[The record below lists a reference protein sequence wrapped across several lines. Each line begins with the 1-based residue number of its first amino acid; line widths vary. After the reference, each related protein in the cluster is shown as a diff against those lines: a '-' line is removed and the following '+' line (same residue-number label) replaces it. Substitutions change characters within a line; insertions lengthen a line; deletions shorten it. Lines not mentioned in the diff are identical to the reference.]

1 MNRTPTHINEK
12 RKSSLLL
19 KDNISRLSRDF
30 EPDELSLIRQRQFE
44 KKELSEAANL
54 VRDFVNVLKEG
65 MKNNY
70 DESNSTLPRISL
82 NQLNKKRA
90 SQDNMLLYRFVPKKT
105 MGDLKRK
112 SFDASFHLSPRK
124 SKNNDYKKRFM
135 KKISVRNYNPNRL
148 SLNSIDDNRYSLR
161 HRHSYGGNEIFN
173 FQKKKTQEMHVDISS
188 PEYES
193 EGDDDENIKKILN
206 SSPKLKS
213 ALKNNESEKKKKVEF
228 HNSNIMINNRL
239 SIGSSTS
246 SGLSYNKLKSFKSLG
261 TSKNSF
267 ILDDFSLITDDDN
280 GALIHQ
286 SQISSENILKLKDL
300 KKEIKNS
307 FIGRDIKIPRL
318 NEGKNYLYDDLINNS
333 KNGNEI
339 DNGEEEEEIDITY
352 KEQRYRNLQRKGYVY
367 DSFDDEENYEEEK
380 MNTFFISPESSIIVF
395 FDFLVTVAA
404 VYYLIYIP
412 YFLGSNVYFCSPLS
426 NSQKLFE
433 IFIDVVYFC
442 DLIFPFFIAYYN
454 FDEVL
459 KTHFKDISLNY
470 LTGWFFLDLIQS
482 IPLKTIFTFFDKKCK
497 TDIFYITP
505 LYNDELHYSLLCLR
519 MLKIFKVLTNNKFLD
534 LLSKILNE
542 IEYFSNYLTLYSSL
556 AVFFIAIHIVSNI
569 FIFIGR
575 NEFPNWIISFG
586 YDNKSYLEL
595 YLIGIYYTIATLTT
609 VGYGDINCTT
619 PKEKIFGMFM
629 EVVGIFAYSWALT
642 SVGNYVK
649 VLHEKTEEYE
659 KNVQILE
666 EIKLTYPKLSDDLYE
681 RISRYLKYKHDKEQL
696 DKNIIIDCLP
706 VNLSNLLVYEMYKP
720 IINNFIFFKNFDN
733 VDFIVKVI
741 LNFKPIL
748 AEKNDILIKNG
759 DIVEDI
765 IFVKKGKLS
774 LELPLDL
781 NPKMQKNKTIR
792 SATINNP
799 SLMNAPTI
807 NNPSL
812 MNTPTINNPSLMNAP
827 TIFRKQTNLE
837 NAFTMRRRSSIFDNA
852 QTFFQAQTIKKNF
865 NKYNEE
871 KEKENNIQT
880 FKILEIRKNEQ
891 FGDILMFL
899 NQRSPLTLRV
909 KSKKAEL
916 FFLNKTDAIDI
927 STSYPSIWQKIN
939 VKSLFNYEQ
948 IKRLMNKILKIF
960 RNSHGLNNYN
970 PFSKLGNDNNNGLN
984 NSSIYLNELIDEE
997 DELKSIPSLSDNIF
1011 ENYEY
1016 DDETGHIKKTKS
1028 LNRIKTKH
1036 NSLNTIKE
1044 ITTIEEN
1051 DSDEKNVSEKTFDK
1065 ISEKSQSKED
1075 EDIDSH
1081 IELKKVNSNEKNDL
1095 INYPTISI
1103 NSDFRHKSQSI
1114 NEKGNIT
1121 PFLPEE
1127 INDEIYPDESF
1138 VNTPKR
1144 YNTNEKEKY
1153 LNVSNLRNKI
1163 LSFINAHNI
1172 NDNISVCSTESFSIN
1187 SEYENIDELSDYK
1200 YSKDTKLRQK
1210 VIHLLKK
1217 KDSDDSDSQRIS
1229 KSYTSSVSIDDISE
1243 ENDVFYDNES
1253 NIKLNIKNGNENM
1266 KFNKI
1271 NMNNLKQRRQSIS
1284 FFKSL
1289 NQNKKNNNNN
1299 VLRKTGTTR
1308 QDERNL
1314 QILNFQNRIQK
1325 NNNFIENRQTRKEI
1339 LNHKTTK
1346 TKKNLLRTIS
1356 KNIERNQINL
1366 NNPDLFYS
1374 EYFRGI
1380 LDKRKVEHGEVP
1392 LNKEEEEFMNKLEK
1406 KSTFS
1411 RMNSI
1416 SNNLTLNYTT
1426 TIRDQN

>member
-1 MNRTPTHINEK
+1 MNRKPTYINEK

-19 KDNISRLSRDF
+19 KENLTRMSREL
-30 EPDELSLIRQRQFE
+30 EPDELSLIRQRQYE

-70 DESNSTLPRISL
+70 DESNLSLPRISL
-82 NQLNKKRA
+82 NHLNTKRA
-90 SQDNMLLYRFVPKKT
+90 SQDNMLLYKFVPKKT

-124 SKNNDYKKRFM
+124 SKNNEYYKKNNNDYRKRFV
-135 KKISVRNYNPNRL
+135 KKISERNYNPNRL
-148 SLNSIDDNRYSLR
+148 SLNSIDDNRYTLK
-161 HRHSYGGNEIFN
+161 HRHSTGGNDMFN
-173 FQKKKTQEMHVDISS
+173 FLKKKTQEMQIEISP

-193 EGDDDENIKKILN
+193 DGGEDDENINKLLN

-228 HNSNIMINNRL
+228 HNSNIINNKRL

-246 SGLSYNKLKSFKSLG
+246 SRISYNKLKSFKSLG
-261 TSKNSF
+261 TAKHSF

-280 GALIHQ
+280 VSLIHQ
-286 SQISSENILKLKDL
+286 SQITCDNILKLKDL

-307 FIGRDIKIPRL
+307 FIGRDIKISRL
-318 NEGKNYLYDDLINNS
+318 NEGKNYLYDDLINNA
-333 KNGNEI
+333 KKGNETQNSE
-339 DNGEEEEEIDITY
+339 DEEEADITY

-380 MNTFFISPESSIIVF
+380 MNSFFIIPESRIVIF
-395 FDFLVTVAA
+395 FDFLVTISA

-412 YFLGSNVYFCSPLS
+412 YFLGSNVYFCSPIFH
-426 NSQKLFE
+426 SQNIFE
-433 IFIDVVYFC
+433 IFIDVVYIC

-470 LTGWFFLDLIQS
+470 LTGWFFLDLIQAV
-482 IPLKTIFTFFDKKCK
+482 PLKTIFTFFDKKCK
-497 TDIFYITP
+497 SDNFYITP
-505 LYNDELHYSLLCLR
+505 IYKDEFHYLLLCLR

-534 LLSKILNE
+534 LLSKLLNE
-542 IEYFSNYLTLYSSL
+542 IEYFSNYLALCSGL

-575 NEFPNWIISFG
+575 NEFPNWIITFG
-586 YDNKSYLEL
+586 HDNESYLQL
-595 YLIGIYYTIATLTT
+595 YLLGIYYTMATLTT

-619 PKEKIFGMFM
+619 HNEKIFGMFM

-642 SVGNYVK
+642 SIGNYVK
-649 VLHEKTEEYE
+649 VLHEKTEQYE
-659 KNVQILE
+659 KNCQILE
-666 EIKLTYPKLSDDLYE
+666 EIKLTYPKLSDDLYD

-706 VNLSNLLVYEMYKP
+706 INLSNLLVYEMYKP

-748 AEKNDILIKNG
+748 AEKNDILIKTG
-759 DIVEDI
+759 DLVEDI

-781 NPKMQKNKTIR
+781 NPKVQKTKTIR
-792 SATINNP
+792 
-799 SLMNAPTI
+799 APTI
-807 NNPSL
+807 NNP
-812 MNTPTINNPSLMNAP
+812 NLMNAP
-827 TIFRKQTNLE
+827 TIFRRQQTNLE
-837 NAFTMRRRSSIFDNA
+837 NTFTVRRRSSIFDNA
-852 QTFFQAQTIKKNF
+852 QTFFQAQTMKKNF
-865 NKYNEE
+865 DKFHEE
-871 KEKENNIQT
+871 KEENIQT
-880 FKILEIRKNEQ
+880 YKILEIRKNEH

-909 KSKKAEL
+909 KSKKSEL

-927 STSYPSIWQKIN
+927 STSYPTIWQKIN

-960 RNSHGLNNYN
+960 KNSHGLNNYN
-970 PFSKLGNDNNNGLN
+970 PFSKFSNENNGIN
-984 NSSIYLNELIDEE
+984 NSTISPFELIDEE
-997 DELKSIPSLSDNIF
+997 DELKSIPTLSDNDNF
-1011 ENYEY
+1011 EY
-1016 DDETGHIKKTKS
+1016 DDGTGQIKLTRSLKRINTKQ
-1028 LNRIKTKH
+1028 NT
-1036 NSLNTIKE
+1036 LNTIKE

-1051 DSDEKNVSEKTFDK
+1051 SSDEKNLTEKTFEK
-1065 ISEKSQSKED
+1065 ISEESQSKED
-1075 EDIDSH
+1075 DIDSH
-1081 IELKKVNSNEKNDL
+1081 IEINKINTNEKSSI
-1095 INYPTISI
+1095 INNKPTISI

-1114 NEKGNIT
+1114 NEKEQIT

-1127 INDEIYPDESF
+1127 INDEIYPDETF

-1144 YNTNEKEKY
+1144 YNTHEKEEY
-1153 LNVSNLRNKI
+1153 LNDSKLKHKI
-1163 LSFINAHNI
+1163 LCLINANKF
-1172 NDNISVCSTESFSIN
+1172 NDNISVCSTESFSLS
-1187 SEYENIDELSDYK
+1187 SEYENIDELSDHK
-1200 YSKDTKLRQK
+1200 YSKDSKLRQK
-1210 VIHLLKK
+1210 IINILKGN
-1217 KDSDDSDSQRIS
+1217 DSDDNDSQKIS
-1229 KSYTSSVSIDDISE
+1229 KSYTSSVSKDDYSE
-1243 ENDVFYDNES
+1243 ENDTFNDNES
-1253 NIKLNIKNGNENM
+1253 NIKLNVKSGYDKM

-1289 NQNKKNNNNN
+1289 NQNKKNNNN
-1299 VLRKTGTTR
+1299 VLRKTGTTQ

-1314 QILNFQNRIQK
+1314 QILNFQNRSK
-1325 NNNFIENRQTRKEI
+1325 KSNNFIENRHTRKEI
-1339 LNHKTTK
+1339 LHHKSTK
-1346 TKKNLLRTIS
+1346 SKKNLLRTIS

-1374 EYFRGI
+1374 EYFHKI

-1411 RMNSI
+1411 RINSL

-1426 TIRDQN
+1426 TLRDQN

>member
-19 KDNISRLSRDF
+19 KENLSRLSREL
-30 EPDELSLIRQRQFE
+30 EPDELSIIRQRQYE
-44 KKELSEAANL
+44 KKELTQAANL

-70 DESNSTLPRISL
+70 DESNTTLPRISL
-82 NQLNKKRA
+82 NHLNTKRG
-90 SQDNMLLYRFVPKKT
+90 SQDNMLLYRFATKKT

-124 SKNNDYKKRFM
+124 SKNNEYYKRNNNDYKTRYL

-148 SLNSIDDNRYSLR
+148 SLNSIDDNRYTLK
-161 HRHSYGGNEIFN
+161 HRHSIGGNEMFN
-173 FQKKKTQEMHVDISS
+173 FLKKKTQDMQIEISP

-193 EGDDDENIKKILN
+193 EGESEEDENIKQLLN
-206 SSPKLKS
+206 NSPKLKS
-213 ALKNNESEKKKKVEF
+213 ALRNNESEKKKKVEF
-228 HNSNIMINNRL
+228 HNSNIANNKRL
-239 SIGSSTS
+239 SIGSNTS
-246 SGLSYNKLKSFKSLG
+246 SKLSYNKLKSFKSLG
-261 TSKNSF
+261 TAKHSF
-267 ILDDFSLITDDDN
+267 ILDDFSLITDDEN
-280 GALIHQ
+280 GSLIHQ
-286 SQISSENILKLKDL
+286 SQITCENILKLKDL

-307 FIGRDIKIPRL
+307 FIGRDIKMSRL
-318 NEGKNYLYDDLINNS
+318 NEGKNYIYDDLMNNS
-333 KNGNEI
+333 KNDNENSE
-339 DNGEEEEEIDITY
+339 DEEEVDITY

-380 MNTFFISPESSIIVF
+380 KYNSFFINPESSIIVF
-395 FDFLVTVAA
+395 FDFLVTFSA

-412 YFLGSNVYFCSPLS
+412 YFLGSNLYFCSPIFHLQ
-426 NSQKLFE
+426 NILE
-433 IFIDVVYFC
+433 IFIDIIYFC

-459 KTHFKDISLNY
+459 KTRFKDISLNY
-470 LTGWFFLDLIQS
+470 LTGWFFLDLIQA

-497 TDIFYITP
+497 TDHFYITP
-505 LYNDELHYSLLCLR
+505 IYNDELHYLLLCIR
-519 MLKIFKVLTNNKFLD
+519 MLKIFKVLTNNKFLT
-534 LLSKILNE
+534 LLSKLLNE
-542 IEYFSNYLTLYSSL
+542 IEYFSNYLALYSGL

-575 NEFPNWIISFG
+575 NEFPNWIITFG
-586 YDNKSYLEL
+586 HDNQSYLEL
-595 YLIGIYYTIATLTT
+595 YLIGIYYTMATLTT

-619 PKEKIFGMFM
+619 PNEKIFGMFM

-642 SVGNYVK
+642 SIGNYVK

-659 KNVQILE
+659 KNCRILE

-681 RISRYLKYKHDKEQL
+681 RISRYLKYKHEKEQL
-696 DKNIIIDCLP
+696 DKNIIIDCIP

-748 AEKNDILIKNG
+748 AEKNDILIKTG
-759 DIVEDI
+759 DLVEDI
-765 IFVKKGKLS
+765 IFVKRGRLS

-781 NPKMQKNKTIR
+781 NPKVQKTKTLR
-792 SATINNP
+792 PTPTINNTT
-799 SLMNAPTI
+799 LMNAPT
-807 NNPSL
+807 
-812 MNTPTINNPSLMNAP
+812 M
-827 TIFRKQTNLE
+827 FRRQQTNLDKT
-837 NAFTMRRRSSIFDNA
+837 FTTRRRSSIFDNA
-852 QTFFQAQTIKKNF
+852 QTFFQVQTIKKNF
-865 NKYNEE
+865 DKYKEE
-871 KEKENNIQT
+871 KENIQT

-960 RNSHGLNNYN
+960 KNSHGLNNYN
-970 PFSKLGNDNNNGLN
+970 PFSKYANENNGAN
-984 NSSIYLNELIDEE
+984 NSTISPFELIDEE
-997 DELKSIPSLSDNIF
+997 DELKSIPTLSDNDF
-1011 ENYEY
+1011 GY
-1016 DDETGHIKKTKS
+1016 DDETGQIKATRSLKRISTKQ
-1028 LNRIKTKH
+1028 NT
-1036 NSLNTIKE
+1036 LNTIRE

-1051 DSDEKNVSEKTFDK
+1051 SSDEKNIEEKSFEK
-1065 ISEKSQSKED
+1065 ISEESQSKED
-1075 EDIDSH
+1075 EVESH
-1081 IELKKVNSNEKNDL
+1081 SEIKKSNTNEKSAAMMN
-1095 INYPTISI
+1095 IPTISI
-1103 NSDFRHKSQSI
+1103 NSDFRHQSKSI
-1114 NEKGNIT
+1114 NIKEQVT

-1127 INDEIYPDESF
+1127 INDEIYPDETF

-1144 YNTNEKEKY
+1144 YNTHEKEEY
-1153 LNVSNLRNKI
+1153 LNDSKLKNKI
-1163 LSFINAHNI
+1163 ISFINIHNFS
-1172 NDNISVCSTESFSIN
+1172 NNISVCSTESFSLS
-1187 SEYENIDELSDYK
+1187 SEYENIDELSDHN
-1200 YSKDTKLRQK
+1200 YSKDSKLRK
-1210 VIHLLKK
+1210 RIKNILKGIE
-1217 KDSDDSDSQRIS
+1217 SDDSDSQKMS
-1229 KSYTSSVSIDDISE
+1229 KSYTSSVSGDDDSE
-1243 ENDVFYDNES
+1243 ENDIFNDNES
-1253 NIKLNIKNGNENM
+1253 NIKLNMKGGYDKM

-1289 NQNKKNNNNN
+1289 NQNKRNNNNN
-1299 VLRKTGTTR
+1299 VLRKTGTTQ

-1314 QILNFQNRIQK
+1314 QILNFQNRSQK
-1325 NNNFIENRQTRKEI
+1325 SNNFIENRHTRKEI
-1339 LNHKTTK
+1339 LHHKSTK
-1346 TKKNLLRTIS
+1346 SKKNLLRTIS

-1411 RMNSI
+1411 RINTL
-1416 SNNLTLNYTT
+1416 SNNLTLNYSATL
-1426 TIRDQN
+1426 RDQN